1 MVGWFVKGGNYDG
14 RRVCVHVGLKDGGGG
29 REERGAAVRCMYAGK
44 RERTRASPRSR
55 QPQTKGTLNLFLLM
69 WFSSSAMVSTSD
81 SSM

>member
-1 MVGWFVKGGNYDG
+1 MEEG
-14 RRVCVHVGLKDGGGG
+14 RKESSQVHI
-29 REERGAAVRCMYAGK
+29 GK
-44 RERTRASPRSR
+44 PRTRASPRSR